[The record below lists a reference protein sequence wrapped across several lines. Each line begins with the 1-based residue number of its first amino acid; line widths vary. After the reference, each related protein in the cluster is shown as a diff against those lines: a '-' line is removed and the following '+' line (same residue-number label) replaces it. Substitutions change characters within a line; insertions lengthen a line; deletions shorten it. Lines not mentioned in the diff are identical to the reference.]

1 MLQFIINADDF
12 GLNDEVNE
20 GILKSFRNGILRSAS
35 LMANG
40 NSFDHAVGII
50 HSNPNLDIGVHLT
63 LVEGKPIMAADKI
76 PSLLNENGNLYT
88 HAIKFTKKY
97 FSEVI
102 NLGEAY
108 EELNAQIR
116 KVLDHGIN
124 ISHIDS
130 HQHIHMLPKIL
141 DLIID
146 LANQYNI
153 KFIRLPKENICVYMF
168 RDLTSLE
175 RIAQIA
181 TLNYFCSKA
190 EKKIPTKTDF
200 FAGYY
205 FGGKLSKQNLL
216 TLINYLPA
224 EGVCELMCHPG
235 LNHDPINYDQ
245 RQYRR
250 VDETLALIDQEL
262 AEVIKQKDI
271 EITSFRN
278 LLLRN

>member
-1 MLQFIINADDF
+1 MLKIIINADDF
-12 GLNDEVNE
+12 GLNEEVNE

-153 KFIRLPKENICVYMF
+153 KFIRLPKENICV
-168 RDLTSLE
+168 
-175 RIAQIA
+175 
-181 TLNYFCSKA
+181 
-190 EKKIPTKTDF
+190 
-200 FAGYY
+200 
-205 FGGKLSKQNLL
+205 
-216 TLINYLPA
+216 
-224 EGVCELMCHPG
+224 
-235 LNHDPINYDQ
+235 
-245 RQYRR
+245 
-250 VDETLALIDQEL
+250 
-262 AEVIKQKDI
+262 
-271 EITSFRN
+271 
-278 LLLRN
+278 